1 MDLRIP
7 TGTQRSRRLSGE
19 QILKIHVL
27 CCSSLIASRDFAN
40 DTVMLL
46 AEVMPS
52 VLAAKGY
59 AGREKLVVSFERFF
73 EAKGQQHA
81 SHLVQARHNV
91 LSTRIGPRDVA
102 RFECVNAIAILAK
115 HSPNSIL
122 DDLSCLF
129 RPRHSTKS
137 SCGGKRHHDDR

>member
-27 CCSSLIASRDFAN
+27 CCSSLIASGDFAN

-59 AGREKLVVSFERFF
+59 AGRENWLFPLNDSLKP
-73 EAKGQQHA
+73 KA
-81 SHLVQARHNV
+81 SNMLH
-91 LSTRIGPRDVA
+91 T
-102 RFECVNAIAILAK
+102 
-115 HSPNSIL
+115 
-122 DDLSCLF
+122 LF
-129 RPRHSTKS
+129 KPATTS
-137 SCGGKRHHDDR
+137 